1 MTKLSALLYFVT
13 AFVPY
18 EALVVIHRS
27 RSFSKHQEDRR
38 IARTVIY
45 TSEKSDN
52 DDDDI
57 ILGAKDEAVPSD
69 LKEQVLAALLADD
82 EKEDEKEDE
91 KREVK
96 KSGVITLNLSAN
108 SGKWKAQNKKK
119 KKNEG
124 RSRALSRIAEFGL
137 RPREVREHLDRYVI
151 RQDAAKKVLSVA
163 ICDHYNVVK
172 RCLSD
177 ARERE
182 AEYSKP
188 NILLLGPSGSGKT
201 YIMRTLAKLLGVPFV
216 KADATKFT
224 EAGIVGEDAEDLVRE
239 LVQRADN
246 DVELA
251 QYGIIYVDE
260 IDKLCGG
267 GHGRDG
273 GAGFVGGGVV
283 TNSPQRGVQSSF
295 LKIMEDTEITI
306 HKPFSPEL
314 LFGGSDSGR
323 STGPSKISTK
333 HILFI
338 FSGAFTGLDATLRK
352 NREYRGLG
360 FDSDLTSNNNNN
372 IYATQKI
379 VDSPLTKSYL
389 GEATSAD
396 LIRAGLEPEF
406 VGRVPVR
413 VAVEQLSAR
422 DLEEILQNSQ
432 GSVLKQYERDFSGYG
447 IELDIRPEFIRA
459 IALQAAQENTGA
471 RGLVTVLERTFR
483 DFKYTLPCAG
493 IHTLLC
499 TERTVLDPATDLTHL
514 LKSLADPQEADHVRR
529 NDVRRFAKDLG
540 RAAGGLD
547 LFFSTEATIS
557 LLAQS
562 KIEDLAV
569 TTICKRSLGWDIL
582 EIAERILPQ
591 DKTNAHDDDDDD
603 DDDDNQKVIYLGVE
617 GMSCAACSSKV
628 ERALKKLEFV
638 DEAAVSSTTHR
649 AKVIMNESLG
659 SKEESEKILIDT
671 IHSLGFKGWLQKKN
685 AKGMG
690 TEEASAAE
698 VQSWLNTVIMAAL
711 CTVPLFLIKLCSNNS
726 AFWKQDFVCA
736 LSRQTLFEALLGV
749 LTILAV
755 GSKFAVNA
763 FRGIATGNWGM
774 DLLVTTATGI
784 IFGYSMLTL
793 FDCCLNEGGH
803 EHAMF
808 DTAATLLL
816 FVSLGKY
823 LEAAAKK
830 KKHQER
836 SLHFY
841 ECSQNMLSF

>member
-603 DDDDNQKVIYLGVE
+603 DDDDQLI
-617 GMSCAACSSKV
+617 SSDGSNLLL
-628 ERALKKLEFV
+628 LKV
-638 DEAAVSSTTHR
+638 DENGLS
-649 AKVIMNESLG
+649 
-659 SKEESEKILIDT
+659 
-671 IHSLGFKGWLQKKN
+671 Q
-685 AKGMG
+685 
-690 TEEASAAE
+690 ASANDI
-698 VQSWLNTVIMAAL
+698 VLDDDDVDFSDHNDD
-711 CTVPLFLIKLCSNNS
+711 FDNNITKRII
-726 AFWKQDFVCA
+726 ANPV
-736 LSRQTLFEALLGV
+736 LEALLEY
-749 LTILAV
+749 
-755 GSKFAVNA
+755 SE
-763 FRGIATGNWGM
+763 ATGQTRIELPLGLVQ
-774 DLLVTTATGI
+774 DAQARAQVLLEWKQRAAEAAAVKEEEKI
-784 IFGYSMLTL
+784 HQK
-793 FDCCLNEGGH
+793 NNKQ
-803 EHAMF
+803 HA
-808 DTAATLLL
+808 AAAAAAEKNKEDA
-816 FVSLGKY
+816 SSSSS
-823 LEAAAKK
+823 AAKK
-830 KKHQER
+830 KHQQQP
-836 SLHFY
+836 S
-841 ECSQNMLSF
+841 SSSSSSSS